1 VKRSRLY
8 KYAHAGSI
16 SAGQIQAPSGSV
28 PYYALSRIL
37 VPAIEATCVVHANDC
52 LAQCASGPMQHAR
65 RLYREAAM
73 AVPTANATPR
83 PCIGATHVMYRREGT
98 FTTTC
103 DDEVSV
109 GARYGETE
117 AARALGPQAAMQVSH
132 PSATAQAVARS
143 RPCGDGS
150 APGFPQ
156 EHLVD
161 DFVFDDVLQDLDVHR
176 SVGPA
181 GWGKSLLRRASGRPL
196 SSCHGDMLVLQRA
209 R

>member
-1 VKRSRLY
+1 
-8 KYAHAGSI
+8 
-16 SAGQIQAPSGSV
+16 
-28 PYYALSRIL
+28 
-37 VPAIEATCVVHANDC
+37 
-52 LAQCASGPMQHAR
+52 
-65 RLYREAAM
+65 M

-83 PCIGATHVMYRREGT
+83 PYIGATHVMYQRNGT

-117 AARALGPQAAMQVSH
+117 AARALEPQLAMQVSH

-161 DFVFDDVLQDLDVHR
+161 DFVFDDVLQDLDVHW
-176 SVGPA
+176 SVGPRA
-181 GWGKSLLRRASGRPL
+181 GLVPAAAGERATIIILSCRYAGLATCPVTKASVALQRRA
-196 SSCHGDMLVLQRA
+196 
-209 R
+209 

>member
-1 VKRSRLY
+1 
-8 KYAHAGSI
+8 
-16 SAGQIQAPSGSV
+16 
-28 PYYALSRIL
+28 
-37 VPAIEATCVVHANDC
+37 
-52 LAQCASGPMQHAR
+52 
-65 RLYREAAM
+65 M

-83 PCIGATHVMYRREGT
+83 PYIGATHVMYRREGT
-98 FTTTC
+98 FITTC

-117 AARALGPQAAMQVSH
+117 AARALEPQLAMQVSH

-161 DFVFDDVLQDLDVHR
+161 DFVLDDVLQDLDVHW
-176 SVGPA
+176 SVGAA
-181 GWGKSLLRRASGRPL
+181 GWGLVPAAAGERATIIILSWRYVGLATCPVTKASVAQLRRA
-196 SSCHGDMLVLQRA
+196 
-209 R
+209 